1 MLLPLRRRA
10 HPRDPRRSR
19 SRAIVALL
27 LLTLGMAGV
36 LAFEAQQA
44 ARSHRAVAEGVLRD
58 YAAFA
63 QWELTRLARRA
74 LVDALQSRLQRLGCA
89 MQSQGLHAVLASSTG
104 TGCASQIDDNVRTV
118 FRMDATTGAIEQAGA
133 ALTAPMIATLGEAV
147 EDAQRSPER
156 HDCPMLRVYPGAS
169 GPELLVW
176 RVHWDRGRAPDAHGF
191 RADASLLK
199 ALFARLLD
207 ESPLLPPSLGGGTP
221 TKDVLSVRVAGPEGH
236 ALFGSSTDW
245 SEYAGESTLEESLG
259 GLRLAVALR
268 PDAARRLIIGG
279 LPRERLPLLVGLL
292 ALSAALIVVALVQL
306 RRESELAR
314 LRSDFVSGVSHE
326 LRTPLAQ
333 IRMFTETLLLGRVR
347 SAEEGRR
354 SLEIVHQETQRLTHL
369 VENVL
374 YFSRSERHVT
384 GLARTRTRLDRFV
397 AEVAESFEP
406 LARSR
411 RAAIVVGADARLE
424 AEIDPSAMRQVLLNL
439 LDNAVKYGPEGQ
451 TVRVSVTPDAGW
463 TRISV
468 ADEGPGI
475 AEADAQRIWDPF
487 CRLDRAVAAGV
498 GGSGIG
504 LAIVRQIVELHGGQA
519 TVERVPGG
527 GARFVIRLPIVEGEP
542 DADPVPPLPQSDLAA
557 PLRPAGAAGAG
568 PHA

>member
-1 MLLPLRRRA
+1 MLQPLLRRARQ
-10 HPRDPRRSR
+10 RDPRRSR
-19 SRAIVALL
+19 SRAIMALL

-44 ARSHRAVAEGVLRD
+44 AGSHRAVAEGVLRD

-63 QWELTRLARRA
+63 QWELTRVARRA
-74 LVDALQSRLQRLGCA
+74 LLDAMQSKLQRLRCA
-89 MQSQGLHAVLASSTG
+89 MQSQSLHTVLARSSG
-104 TGCASQIDDNVRTV
+104 PGCTSQIDDSVRTV
-118 FRMDATTGAIEQAGA
+118 FRMDASTGAIEQAGA
-133 ALTAPMIATLGEAV
+133 ALTAPMVATLGEAV
-147 EDAQRSPER
+147 EGAQRSPER

-176 RVHWDRGRAPDAHGF
+176 RVHWDRGRAPDIQGF
-191 RADASLLK
+191 RSDGSLLK
-199 ALFARLLD
+199 ALFAGMLD
-207 ESPLLPPSLGGGTP
+207 GAPLLPPSLGAGTP
-221 TKDVLSVRVAGPEGH
+221 TRDVLSVRVASPEGH

-245 SEYAGESTLEESLG
+245 SEYASESTLEDSLG
-259 GLRLAVALR
+259 RLTLAVALR

-292 ALSAALIVVALVQL
+292 ALSAALVVVALVQL

-354 SLEIVHQETQRLTHL
+354 SLEIVNQETQRLAHL

-374 YFSRSERHVT
+374 YFSRSERNAT

-451 TVRVSVTPDAGW
+451 TVRVSVTPDAAW

-475 AEADAQRIWDPF
+475 AEADAERIWDPF
-487 CRLDRAVAAGV
+487 CRLDRAAAAGV

-504 LAIVRQIVELHGGQA
+504 LAIVRQIVELHGGHA
-519 TVERVPGG
+519 AVERVPGG
-527 GARFVIRLPIVEGEP
+527 GARFVIRLPGVEGEP
-542 DADPVPPLPQSDLAA
+542 DADTVPPLPQSDLAP
-557 PLRPAGAAGAG
+557 PLRPAGAGGTG